1 MCRVIQPPEVGEFQC
16 NVLLAVDY
24 DIKGG
29 TLLPLRLSRNKSVTG
44 STDVTVILIPLQ
56 QMANLILEQIAV
68 INDEVETNYSNEEI
82 DDVYDGDILPGGEE
96 SQWKSKAIL
105 GYDIKGGTQPW
116 TLYFFSHLSS
126 YVQNVLS
133 LNRCEVFNRS
143 NNHENFAKKYCNEFV
158 EIKCLTL
165 LSILDSGPNARMM
178 SFPKNISHP
187 PASLGNALFLVTN
200 NAKCYLISN
209 QKCLSQ
215 LHYDL
220 LDVISLLPAKE
231 QIFSPTEA
239 MDEKSSAVFY
249 FYSLLRSIPK
259 SANVAWRKIIIY
271 TIRKLTHVSSAAEMA
286 AKTSLM
292 MVLDDQPSSSTSFPT
307 SSLLSL
313 YTLKEVREKNT
324 PLLEK
329 VTALEPMVTVPP
341 PPNE

>member
-1 MCRVIQPPEVGEFQC
+1 
-16 NVLLAVDY
+16 
-24 DIKGG
+24 
-29 TLLPLRLSRNKSVTG
+29 
-44 STDVTVILIPLQ
+44 
-56 QMANLILEQIAV
+56 
-68 INDEVETNYSNEEI
+68 
-82 DDVYDGDILPGGEE
+82 
-96 SQWKSKAIL
+96 
-105 GYDIKGGTQPW
+105 
-116 TLYFFSHLSS
+116 
-126 YVQNVLS
+126 
-133 LNRCEVFNRS
+133 
-143 NNHENFAKKYCNEFV
+143 
-158 EIKCLTL
+158 
-165 LSILDSGPNARMM
+165 MM
-178 SFPKNISHP
+178 SFPQNISHP